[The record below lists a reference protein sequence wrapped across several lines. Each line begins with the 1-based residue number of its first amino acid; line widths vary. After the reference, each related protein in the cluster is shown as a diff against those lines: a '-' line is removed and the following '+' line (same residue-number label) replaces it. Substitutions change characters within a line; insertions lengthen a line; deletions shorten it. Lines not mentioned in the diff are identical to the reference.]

1 MSINFKFK
9 IGDLVILKA
18 SIREIILIDGPGIII
33 DTTSIQTADLLDDT
47 VDPILH
53 AYIVFFPYCNTEYTI
68 PFDCVELFSP
78 VK

>member
-1 MSINFKFK
+1 MSVNFKFK

-33 DTTSIQTADLLDDT
+33 DTTSIHTADLLDDT
-47 VDPILH
+47 VAPILH